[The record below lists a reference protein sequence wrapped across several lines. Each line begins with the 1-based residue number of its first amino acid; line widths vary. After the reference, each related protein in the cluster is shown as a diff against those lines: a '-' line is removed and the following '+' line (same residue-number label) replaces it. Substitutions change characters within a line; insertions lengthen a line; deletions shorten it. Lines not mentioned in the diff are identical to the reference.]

1 MKYFIAFVLI
11 TSAALASPAVA
22 QSGGRDSSKV
32 RGPRPPTCVK
42 GLREYASETEV
53 PQPFDT
59 LRLSMPPTAVDPADF
74 RAFILGVFARSGAT
88 GFIAHTATEQAFFA
102 IPVFVSADSGR
113 IAAACRDS
121 ATRIQLVRRG
131 VNDPP

>member
-1 MKYFIAFVLI
+1 MSYFIAFVLI
-11 TSAALASPAVA
+11 AAASASPAVA
-22 QSGGRDSSKV
+22 QSGGRDSSKT
-32 RGPRPPTCVK
+32 RAPRPPTCVK
-42 GLREYASETEV
+42 GLKEYTGEAEV

-59 LRLSMPPTAVDPADF
+59 LRLSVPPTAVDPADF
-74 RAFILGVFARSGAT
+74 RAFILGVFARNGAT
-88 GFIAHTATEQAFFA
+88 GFIAHTATKQAFFA